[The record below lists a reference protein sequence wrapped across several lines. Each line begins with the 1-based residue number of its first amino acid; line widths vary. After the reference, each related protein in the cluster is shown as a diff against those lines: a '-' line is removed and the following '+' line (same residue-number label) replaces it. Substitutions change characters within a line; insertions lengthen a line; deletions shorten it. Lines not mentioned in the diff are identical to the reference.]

1 MGRGRAPPGDESFV
15 LTQALSIQHVL
26 SRNKYVPIRKD
37 KPKNKEQAKQ
47 PEFKTCKSTKGHHR
61 QRGGPDVVA

>member
-47 PEFKTCKSTKGHHR
+47 LEHPKAKQQVGDEAEIFSL
-61 QRGGPDVVA
+61 A